1 MKRLRMNVF
10 ALDYRGFG
18 FSEGGRVF
26 VAPRS
31 IQRGH
36 WVADVAGTPSEEGL
50 IEDALSAW
58 RWLKKEA
65 EGGRIDGDQLF
76 VFGRSLGGAGGLSS
90 LTTNV

>member
-1 MKRLRMNVF
+1 MNEVF

-36 WVADVAGTPSEEGL
+36 RVADVAGTPSEEGL
-50 IEDALSAW
+50 IEA
-58 RWLKKEA
+58 
-65 EGGRIDGDQLF
+65 
-76 VFGRSLGGAGGLSS
+76 
-90 LTTNV
+90 TTAKRP